1 MGATHCN
8 EKQNREP
15 HLALL
20 RPRAPRAPRAT
31 EGRDGAPKGVASA
44 AIEEEEGNDARPR
57 CVSAAPEPA
66 RESCGGSTYM
76 SSALDR
82 ARTAHVR
89 CSPDALRRLTGMTR
103 CCVGSYDLDSGMGA
117 IGRPSASS
125 VSVPKFSIGTA
136 DRFAYMGQYMSK
148 KHAKSSSYFGRQS
161 PGPAT
166 YNVRGGTN
174 AKGIVTVS
182 DTSGRTPP
190 SYSFSG
196 DVNRPSPFRVGG
208 LPLSPAAAARRLPC
222 FSACSSHTHN
232 RARAYCSHRCHRAQS
247 TTHRWAR
254 PAPARE
260 IRDAPTKRRRL
271 SPWVMA
277 T

>member
-1 MGATHCN
+1 
-8 EKQNREP
+8 
-15 HLALL
+15 
-20 RPRAPRAPRAT
+20 
-31 EGRDGAPKGVASA
+31 
-44 AIEEEEGNDARPR
+44 
-57 CVSAAPEPA
+57 
-66 RESCGGSTYM
+66 
-76 SSALDR
+76 
-82 ARTAHVR
+82 
-89 CSPDALRRLTGMTR
+89 MTR

-208 LPLSPAAAARRLPC
+208 LPLSPAAAVRRLPC
-222 FSACSSHTHN
+222 FP
-232 RARAYCSHRCHRAQS
+232 RAQAIL
-247 TTHRWAR
+247 TTVHVRIAVIAVTG
-254 PAPARE
+254 PSLLPTDGLVQLPRE
-260 IRDAPTKRRRL
+260 RYGTLLPSAGVL
-271 SPWVMA
+271 LHG
-277 T
+277 